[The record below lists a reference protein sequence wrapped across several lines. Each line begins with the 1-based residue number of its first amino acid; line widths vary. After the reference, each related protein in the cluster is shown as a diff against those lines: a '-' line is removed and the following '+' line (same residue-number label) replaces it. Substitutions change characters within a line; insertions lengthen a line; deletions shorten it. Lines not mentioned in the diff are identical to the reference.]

1 LNKAFKKLG
10 FIIILFMMISCQ
22 IFALDLGLGNK
33 SGFSQLKH
41 IKADNWSIVGKN
53 IVVRGNVYIPYGKFT
68 IYADRAVVNTES
80 KDFEAIGNVRIY
92 ELLKKKTMI
101 DLNKLA
107 ELSAYPQSSVDIL
120 GYKIDPTGK
129 QYATVEVTYRGNM
142 FKAKKVTGNLSSGY
156 FQFVDFTVRYDTFT
170 MRAKSGTRKPGGE
183 ITIKD
188 GEMSSCSYLENNN
201 EHYSV
206 KCSSAT
212 LSPQQTKGFG
222 ISGSP
227 DLGDHSIWARNCS
240 YNVYGI
246 PVLWLPFIHKPK
258 DESLGLFQF
267 QGGYNSFWGAFFL
280 LSKRYRLSDSP
291 YSSVKL
297 MADYYTMRGF
307 GYGADA
313 DIVSEFSKTRILGY
327 GLYDMKP
334 YETTEDVAS
343 HRLEIPHARYNVRI
357 NNVSHLTPRLDF
369 RGQFQLL
376 SDYYFLY
383 DFFKNQYNNNPEPS
397 TYGAFEYQFDRFTA
411 SIFSRVQTNNFFNTV
426 ESLPTF
432 RLNFPRQELFSN
444 IYWEGQTSIG
454 YNSMKWREF
463 DRPRTLGNK
472 VDPKNYESTRFDM
485 VNMFYYNL
493 KLKNF
498 SIIPRAGV
506 RLTYYSRSSE
516 QKVTS
521 KDVMA
526 LCAVSAPEGN
536 SNATVVNYDAKG
548 GGKVRFVGEVGV
560 ETSAKISRSW
570 LNVRNAYWQLDG
582 LRHVIEPYM
591 NYTYIP
597 DPSVDRDHLYFFDE
611 IDRIEK
617 QNFVRVGI
625 RNRLQTRRG
634 DYGNEKIYSWFSME
648 NYWDYHF
655 ETNGDLGHVGDF
667 ATKIYFK
674 PTEKLSFLTFFS
686 VDASGNDR
694 IEKTD
699 TEGGN
704 SNGLAIDWLNKWEVM
719 AHYKPT
725 EDINLFMSYV
735 LQNPYTTHSVYSMG
749 SNFTEIQGGGVF
761 DQEYTSL
768 VQNIRFGFGVP
779 LMPDRKLR
787 AEYEFFYDFQAG
799 YMRQQ
804 QLRIIKKLHC
814 WEAAIEL
821 SQGQKRNEDEEKEY
835 NYTAMMTLTLTGMQ
849 TPLKKINREQVNLF
863 THGMKQESGDK

>member
-1 LNKAFKKLG
+1 LSRAFKKLG
-10 FIIILFMMISCQ
+10 FIIILFMMLSSRIL
-22 IFALDLGLGNK
+22 ALDFDLGKTGL
-33 SGFSQLKH
+33 SELKH
-41 IKADNWSIVGKN
+41 IKADNWSLVGKN

-68 IYADRAVVNTES
+68 IYADRAVVNVKS
-80 KDFEAIGNVRIY
+80 KDLEAIGNVRIY
-92 ELLKKKTMI
+92 ELMKKKATI
-101 DLNKLA
+101 ALNKMA
-107 ELSAYPQSSVDIL
+107 ELNSYPQAKINIL
-120 GYKIDPTGK
+120 GYTIDPNGE
-129 QYATVEVTYRGNM
+129 QYVKVEVIYRGNM

-156 FQFVDFTVRYDTFT
+156 FQFVDFRVRYDTFT
-170 MRAKSGTRKPGGE
+170 MKAKSGTRSPGGK

-188 GEMSSCSYLENNN
+188 GEMTSCSYLENDN

-227 DLGDHSIWARNCS
+227 DFGDHSIWAKNCS
-240 YNVYGI
+240 FNVYGI
-246 PVLWLPFIHKPK
+246 PVLWLPIFHKPK
-258 DESLGLFQF
+258 DESLGLASV

-280 LSKRYRLSDSP
+280 LSKRYKLSDSP
-291 YSSVKL
+291 YSKVKL
-297 MADYYTMRGF
+297 MADYYTARGF
-307 GYGADA
+307 GYGADV
-313 DIVSEFSKTRILGY
+313 DILTEFSKTRILGY
-327 GLYDMKP
+327 GLYDKSP
-334 YETTEDVAS
+334 YKTTEYVS
-343 HRLEIPHARYNVRI
+343 THRLTIPNARYNVRI
-357 NNVSHLTPRLDF
+357 NNVTHLTPRLDF

-383 DFFKNQYNNNPEPS
+383 DFFKSQYNNNPEPS

-411 SIFSRVQTNNFFNTV
+411 SVFSRVQSNNFFNTV
-426 ESLPTF
+426 ENLPTF

-444 IYWEGQTSIG
+444 VYWEGQTSIG
-454 YNSMKWREF
+454 YYSMKWREF
-463 DRPRTLGNK
+463 NKPRTKGNL
-472 VDPKNYESTRFDM
+472 VDPANYQSTRFDT

-493 KLKNF
+493 KLKGI
-498 SIIPRAGV
+498 SVIPRAGV
-506 RLTYYSRSSE
+506 RLTYYDRSSK

-521 KDVMA
+521 KNLNAMW
-526 LCAVSAPEGN
+526 AVSAPEGN
-536 SNATVVNYDAKG
+536 SGATVVNYDAKG
-548 GGKVRFVGEVGV
+548 GGKVRFIGEVGV
-560 ETSAKISRSW
+560 ETTTKISRSW
-570 LNVRNAYWQLDG
+570 LNVRNAYWRLDG

-597 DPSVDRDHLYFFDE
+597 EPTADRDNLYFFDE

-634 DYGNEKIYSWFSME
+634 GYGNEEIYSWFSME

-655 ETNGDLGHVGDF
+655 EKADGLGNVGDF
-667 ATKIYFK
+667 ATKIYFN
-674 PTEKLSFLTFFS
+674 PSEKVSFSSFFS

-694 IEKTD
+694 IAKTSV
-699 TEGGN
+699 EGGK
-704 SNGLAIDWLNKWEVM
+704 SKGLGMNWLNKWELM
-719 AHYKPT
+719 ASYKPT

-779 LMPDRKLR
+779 LMTDRKLR

-804 QLRIIKKLHC
+804 QLRIVKQLHC

-821 SQGQKRNEDEEKEY
+821 SQNQKRNALGSKEF
-835 NYTAMMTLTLTGMQ
+835 NYTAMMTFTLTGMH
-849 TPLKKINREQVNLF
+849 TPMTKINRQKVNMF
-863 THGMKQESGDK
+863 THVMSQESGEEE